1 MRGIPP
7 STTYDSPRFQSSTI
21 IGQALLLTYG
31 HGLEPDTQIHLFLHF
46 VLRLLSERCCIFF
59 CCLSYISRIGRSTQ
73 YTRFSLRSVLGRSQ
87 FVHYTRWS
95 QPHGAGAGGL
105 FIILSPLFSYMI
117 CRCMGEHALEGTWL
131 VRPEGYC
138 SPVRSST
145 LVLRTSRHPW
155 GDEGGRHTTRELRH
169 PACWYNVF
177 SHVVAS
183 GRSG

>member
-1 MRGIPP
+1 
-7 STTYDSPRFQSSTI
+7 
-21 IGQALLLTYG
+21 
-31 HGLEPDTQIHLFLHF
+31 
-46 VLRLLSERCCIFF
+46 
-59 CCLSYISRIGRSTQ
+59 
-73 YTRFSLRSVLGRSQ
+73 
-87 FVHYTRWS
+87 
-95 QPHGAGAGGL
+95 
-105 FIILSPLFSYMI
+105 
-117 CRCMGEHALEGTWL
+117 MGEHALEGTWL

-183 GRSG
+183 GRSGRGSVACASMVSSGAELEGGSVVLLVSYRVSERLKLVARGFSSSCRVISYPRTGFRDASH